1 MFFRLFWPHSTL
13 LPLEPQDM
21 TRSDRR
27 PSPLAHSR
35 HLALGAALACAG
47 IFGGAAQAADIG
59 HSRLVSA
66 PGAPLQVLVPVRG
79 MSAEEAVSLKAAIAP
94 LSAWSEVNLAPP
106 VALKGLRVLIEP
118 GRKPDERQ
126 LRVVGAAAPSG
137 QVVDLLLDVSTASG
151 QRRVQVSL
159 LVPSGATP
167 AVSPAVVAPR
177 PAASAPAA
185 QAPRPAAGTL
195 AVQRGDTLFAIARA
209 NPVEGAGVLQVL
221 VALWQ
226 ANPDAFIGNNMNLLR
241 AGASLNLPDAAT
253 VRAVDP
259 REASRIYQQQVEAF
273 NRGRGAGRA
282 GQGGDAASGKVGAAD
297 APASAQAA
305 DGQDRVR
312 LSAADAAADENASSG
327 KAIDEA
333 GGRVDTLQRNVDS
346 LKQALG
352 EGGGNAAGA
361 QAGSDGGRAGNGA
374 TGEAGGA
381 AAGKDAAGAASN
393 GNGAGASASTS
404 ASGSPRAGGAEAAG
418 AGAATAGAAS
428 SGAASGDATPGATA
442 NGQAGS
448 AGQAGNGAA
457 GANANAGSSAG
468 SSPGAA
474 SATPPAASGSN
485 GAANS
490 NGAASGGAS
499 SGLSAPSLPS
509 PSANS
514 ATPATPDAAQ
524 TAPRGNWWSENLLAI
539 VTGVLAL
546 IAFIIAWAM
555 RRAGARQ
562 DDDGYENEDD
572 EAYDPDR
579 HGVAQAAFQDKLE
592 RIDLDLDDR
601 RPPSDDRR

>member
-1 MFFRLFWPHSTL
+1 
-13 LPLEPQDM
+13 M

-27 PSPLAHSR
+27 APSLAHSR
-35 HLALGAALACAG
+35 RLALGAALACAG

-79 MSAEEAVSLKAAIAP
+79 MSADEAASLKAAIAP

-106 VALKGLRVLIEP
+106 VALKGLRVLVEP

-126 LRVVGAAAPSG
+126 LRIVGAAAPAG

-167 AVSPAVVAPR
+167 AVSPAVVAPQS
-177 PAASAPAA
+177 AAPAPAA
-185 QAPRPAAGTL
+185 AGPLAGAAATREI
-195 AVQRGDTLFAIARA
+195 QRGDTLFAIARA

-241 AGASLNLPDAAT
+241 TGASLTLPDAAA

-282 GQGGDAASGKVGAAD
+282 GQGGDAGSGKVGSAD
-297 APASAQAA
+297 ATVSVQPAP
-305 DGQDRVR
+305 GQDRVR
-312 LSAADAAADENASSG
+312 LSAADAAADESASSG

-333 GGRVDTLQRNVDS
+333 GGRVDTLQRNVDQ

-352 EGGGNAAGA
+352 ENGAAAGA
-361 QAGSDGGRAGNGA
+361 QAGPDGEQARN
-374 TGEAGGA
+374 GGA
-381 AAGKDAAGAASN
+381 SGSGDAANAS
-393 GNGAGASASTS
+393 S
-404 ASGSPRAGGAEAAG
+404 ASGSGESAAQAGTAETNG
-418 AGAATAGAAS
+418 AGAATAGGNGASAAAPGAAESGQAAS
-428 SGAASGDATPGATA
+428 PAQGGGAPDANAGSGTAAPGGTAGAGATPPATSGGNGAA
-442 NGQAGS
+442 
-448 AGQAGNGAA
+448 AGNGAA
-457 GANANAGSSAG
+457 G
-468 SSPGAA
+468 GA
-474 SATPPAASGSN
+474 SSN
-485 GAANS
+485 GAPSGSAN
-490 NGAASGGAS
+490 
-499 SGLSAPSLPS
+499 GLSSPSLPAPGAGS
-509 PSANS
+509 TSGAAPV
-514 ATPATPDAAQ
+514 TPATPDAAQ

-562 DDDGYENEDD
+562 DDDGFDNEDD

-579 HGVAQAAFQDKLE
+579 HGVAQAAFQDKLQ
-592 RIDLDLDDR
+592 RIDLELDDR
-601 RPPSDDRR
+601 RSPPDERR

>member
-1 MFFRLFWPHSTL
+1 
-13 LPLEPQDM
+13 M

-27 PSPLAHSR
+27 ASPLAHSR
-35 HLALGAALACAG
+35 HLALGTALACAG
-47 IFGGAAQAADIG
+47 ILGGAAQAADIG

-79 MSAEEAVSLKAAIAP
+79 MSAEEAASLKAAIAP

-106 VALKGLRVLIEP
+106 VALKGLRVLVEP
-118 GRKPDERQ
+118 GRKADERQ
-126 LRVVGAAAPSG
+126 LRIVGAAAPSG

-185 QAPRPAAGTL
+185 PAPRPAAGTL

-226 ANPDAFIGNNMNLLR
+226 ANPEAFIGNNMNLLR
-241 AGASLNLPDAAT
+241 AGAALNLPDAAT

-273 NRGRGAGRA
+273 NRGRGAGQA

-297 APASAQAA
+297 APASVQAA

-352 EGGGNAAGA
+352 EGGGDAAGA
-361 QAGSDGGRAGNGA
+361 QAGSDGDKARNGA

-381 AAGKDAAGAASN
+381 AAGTGAGAASN
-393 GNGAGASASTS
+393 GNGAGASASAP
-404 ASGSPRAGGAEAAG
+404 ASGSAQAGGAEAAG

-428 SGAASGDATPGATA
+428 AGAASGSPAPGATES
-442 NGQAGS
+442 GQAGS

-457 GANANAGSSAG
+457 GASAGAGANAGSSAG
-468 SSPGAA
+468 SSPSATG
-474 SATPPAASGSN
+474 ATPPAASGGK
-485 GAANS
+485 GAASS

-509 PSANS
+509 PSAGGANS

-579 HGVAQAAFQDKLE
+579 HGVARAAFQEKLE